1 MVQEIIHKLNGP
13 DESYWCDTLHQGSGY
28 VVLRFDVHESAHI
41 GRTAIPAGSLT
52 IAHYRD
58 GTPYVLWEMYGP
70 ARRSSGARP
79 LLGCCYHVCRPPC
92 LSLDEP
98 ENQSVEYTDLLLD
111 LWFSPEGRLTPL
123 DEDELEAATE
133 SGVVDTGELQEIGNV
148 LKTIAARHW
157 DIIASSWRPPLGVAS
172 L

>member
-1 MVQEIIHKLNGP
+1 VVQEIIHKLNGP
-13 DESYWCDTLHQGSGY
+13 DESYWCDTLFQTSGY
-28 VVLRFDVHESAHI
+28 VVLRFDVQEPAQI
-41 GRTAIPAGSLT
+41 GPNPIPAGSLT

-70 ARRSSGARP
+70 ARGNRGARR
-79 LLGCCYHVCRPPC
+79 LIGCCYHVCRPPAI
-92 LSLDEP
+92 SLDEP

-111 LWFSPEGRLTPL
+111 LWFSPEGHLTPL
-123 DEDELEAATE
+123 DEDELEDATE
-133 SGVVDTGELQEIGNV
+133 RGVVDSGEFQQIGDT

-157 DIIASSWRPPLGVAS
+157 DIIASLWRPPLGVAS